1 MVKKNSKFNFMKK
14 QKDPIAEA
22 RRYVENARKTLS
34 ENGELDIETKLYQDE
49 KYVRAAGNYLWLGV
63 LMALDAVFKVRKDRR
78 TRVDIN
84 AYLEAV
90 GKRDRKLLNYVNT
103 GYDVMHLSMTYDGV
117 QAKGVSDEGFRLANT
132 IIDRC
137 ATMM

>member
-1 MVKKNSKFNFMKK
+1 
-14 QKDPIAEA
+14 
-22 RRYVENARKTLS
+22 
-34 ENGELDIETKLYQDE
+34 
-49 KYVRAAGNYLWLGV
+49 
-63 LMALDAVFKVRKDRR
+63 MALDAVFKVRKDRR

-103 GYDVMHLSMTYDGV
+103 GYDVMHLAMNYDGV
-117 QAKGVSDEGFRLANT
+117 PAKGVSDEGFRLANA

-137 ATMM
+137 ETMLA

>member
-34 ENGELDIETKLYQDE
+34 ENGELDVETKLYQDE

-117 QAKGVSDEGFRLANT
+117 PAKGVSDEGIRLANA

-137 ATMM
+137 EMMM

>member
-34 ENGELDIETKLYQDE
+34 ENGELDVETKLYQDE

-103 GYDVMHLSMTYDGV
+103 GYDVMYLSMTYDGV

-137 ATMM
+137 EAMV

>member
-34 ENGELDIETKLYQDE
+34 ENGELDVETKLYQDE

-117 QAKGVSDEGFRLANT
+117 KAKGVSDEGFRLANT